1 MLTLI
6 VNSLSVRQPI
16 LHRLVFFYTQNAS
29 LCRRLTELSLQ
40 GINLDAEA
48 GKALGKA
55 LGKVLEVSPILIVM
69 LSLRYRIYVFCVFS
83 DLGNSHLW
91 EFQIKSGSVAY
102 RA

>member
-69 LSLRYRIYVFCVFS
+69 LSLRYRIYVFCVFLS
-83 DLGNSHLW
+83 CLLFSHAGK
-91 EFQIKSGSVAY
+91 QDAD
-102 RA
+102 